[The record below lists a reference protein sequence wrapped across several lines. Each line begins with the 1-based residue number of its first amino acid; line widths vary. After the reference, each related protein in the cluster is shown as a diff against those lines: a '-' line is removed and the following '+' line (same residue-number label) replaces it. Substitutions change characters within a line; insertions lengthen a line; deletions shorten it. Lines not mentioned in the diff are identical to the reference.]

1 MTAAEVVAMV
11 ARGRGMHDPLVILFA
26 RVAEMNIYSD
36 TELEDMARGL
46 MKLPYNDEEE

>member
-26 RVAEMNIYSD
+26 HVVELDIYSD
-36 TELEDMARGL
+36 VELEDMAKGL
-46 MKLPYNDEEE
+46 MKLSYNDEE

>member
-11 ARGRGMHDPLVILFA
+11 AKGRGMHDPLVILFA

-36 TELEDMARGL
+36 TELEDMGRGL

>member
-26 RVAEMNIYSD
+26 HVAELDIYSD
-36 TELEDMARGL
+36 VELEDMARGL
-46 MKLPYNDEEE
+46 MRLPCNDEE